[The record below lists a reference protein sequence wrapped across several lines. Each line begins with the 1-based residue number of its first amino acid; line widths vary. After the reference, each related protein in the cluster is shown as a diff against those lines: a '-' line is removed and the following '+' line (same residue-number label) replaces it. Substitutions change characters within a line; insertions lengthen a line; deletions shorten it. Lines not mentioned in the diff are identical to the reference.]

1 MPTVYG
7 DIQSGNCYKIA
18 LLFSNLNVA
27 HQWREVLVTHG
38 ETRTDE
44 FLKLNPAAQIPVVQL
59 DDGTVLTQSNAIL
72 QHFARNSA
80 LLPEEPLLQTRVLEW
95 QFFEQYNHEPT
106 IAVRRFIQK
115 FQSMPAERRDEYDR
129 LGPRGY
135 AALDVMEKHL
145 QQSDFLVGDA
155 YSIADI
161 SLYAY
166 THVADEG
173 GFDLSQYGG
182 ITNWLSRVEQQHGFV
197 SMAGYR

>member
-18 LLFSNLNVA
+18 LLFANLDVA
-27 HQWREVLVTHG
+27 HEWREVLVTRG
-38 ETRTDE
+38 ETRTDA
-44 FLKLNPAAQIPVVQL
+44 FLKLNPAGQIPVVQL

-72 QHFARNSA
+72 QHFARNST
-80 LLPEEPLLQTRVLEW
+80 LLPDDPLLQTRVLQW

-115 FQSMPAERRDEYDR
+115 FQSMPAERRNEYDR

-135 AALDVMEKHL
+135 AALDVMETQL
-145 QQSDFLVGDA
+145 QESDFLVGNV

-166 THVADEG
+166 THVAHEG
-173 GFDLSQYGG
+173 GFDLSQYSG
-182 ITNWLSRVEQQHGFV
+182 IKNWLSRVEQQHGFV
-197 SMAGYR
+197 SMADYR